1 MEAFLEAVPHM
12 VGFFQDKTSLQFVPG
27 TKIKDIYGSTPGAG
41 TGHRSVGPKPLNA
54 RKIKP
59 ELRAKMRHQ
68 LYETSFLGMGIMAGP
83 DLTKFLSAS
92 QGNIRRHLPRRLAG
106 WHSISWTCH
115 PPPQHAAGQRDRPH
129 RPAAEVRR

>member
-1 MEAFLEAVPHM
+1 M

-27 TKIKDIYGSTPGAG
+27 AKIKDIYGSTPGAG

-54 RKIKP
+54 RRIKP

-92 QGNIRRHLPRRLAG
+92 QGNIRGIFHAAWRVGLH
-106 WHSISWTCH
+106 SWTSSRT
-115 PPPQHAAGQRDRPH
+115 AATCSWSTGPRS
-129 RPAAEVRR
+129 PAGC